1 MDMKALE
8 AYRMKRGTA
17 LLKRMGRLQ
26 AMLDKRDAFPVLYD
40 ISVGHLFGEIWL
52 RPHLSLR
59 DRQLIT
65 LATNIALAR
74 PHGNHSHYRSA
85 KHIGISEEEIVEL
98 IIQVAAYAGWAVVG
112 HAINQ
117 YQQTLREDAEKAKNA
132 AAKRRPRPAPRG
144 AKRGRKSATISRTR

>member
-1 MDMKALE
+1 MGKISDN
-8 AYRMKRGTA
+8 RIKRGAA

-26 AMLDKRDAFPVLYD
+26 NMQRRKTTFPELYD

-52 RPHLSLR
+52 RPGLSLR

-85 KHIGISEEEIVEL
+85 RHIGISEKEIVEL
-98 IIQVAAYAGWAVVG
+98 IIQVAAYAGWPVVG

-117 YQQTLREDAEKAKNA
+117 YTQALEEDAARQR
-132 AAKRRPRPAPRG
+132 KRKPESTNRPARS
-144 AKRGRKSATISRTR
+144 KR